1 MTKILTYS
9 FEIED
14 AVLYGVEEAVV
25 LYNLKFWLFKNMAN
39 QKHIYDNNVWTFNS
53 VKAFTKL
60 FPFWSED
67 KIRRLLNSMEDRK
80 IIISGNYNKLKYDR
94 TKWYSI
100 PQICN
105 FHSAELPNGS
115 DESAEPIPDINAVL
129 NSNEN
134 INKNPDINKEV
145 VKTTSTPSKKNFK
158 IVNNNTKSSNIT
170 SSEKINIIYNLFKEY
185 NFETEL
191 WGNRKQNREAAI
203 TLYEK
208 KGLEKVKNIL
218 KFYKNEFKGTTVIGN
233 TYDLVNKY
241 DIIKKEFTK

>member
-1 MTKILTYS
+1 MKKIFRPDFLIIPYELFDCEKLDKLDRIIYGVIYWYEKLKDGECRASNQSISEIAKCSVTSVSGSLKRLQENGFIKCIYEDEKKFIRSKIKTFVSYKKTS
-9 FEIED
+9 FEMK
-14 AVLYGVEEAVV
+14 GVSLGTGEGQSGDWGGGQSGD
-25 LYNLKFWLFKNMAN
+25 LQISNIQISNR
-39 QKHIYDNNVWTFNS
+39 
-53 VKAFTKL
+53 
-60 FPFWSED
+60 
-67 KIRRLLNSMEDRK
+67 IR
-80 IIISGNYNKLKYDR
+80 
-94 TKWYSI
+94 
-100 PQICN
+100 
-105 FHSAELPNGS
+105 
-115 DESAEPIPDINAVL
+115 
-129 NSNEN
+129 NEQ
-134 INKNPDINKEV
+134 EV